1 MSTLNIMLKASAEG
15 FQKVGSEI
23 SSLKTTILGVAAA
36 LGVMKIA
43 SAAFGQF
50 KAGVADAMQLEKT
63 IMQLKVT
70 VASYGKDVEAAF
82 GKMEA
87 FATQMANQ
95 STLSADQ
102 ILTLQNQALQYSR
115 NTEHVESMTMAAMAL
130 NKALGLGTDTAMRGL
145 SQTLSGQT
153 SVLSR
158 YVPQIKNMT
167 KEQLRSGEAIKILA
181 EQYAPSLAAELL
193 TLSGQVER
201 SSNTLKDYRQ
211 EIGRSITN
219 NAAFVAGMKKIGDIL
234 FENLPSSAALRD
246 TMAQLADKVL
256 AFTSFMVAGASSIGK
271 AFATI
276 ISAASTYAG
285 VFIGMIKSIVE
296 GYRTIWKIIG
306 KDDNILV
313 EYADKAIAGLDSVQ
327 TGLADMARGA
337 DKSGESIEDFALLA
351 DSALTRVRNAMSAAG
366 HGAVELGENFDS
378 AGKALDKFWGEDDL
392 KALKASVAEG
402 LKIYDHNL
410 SEREKAEQL
419 YASKIEEMRAGQS
432 EYAIALDKK
441 MAASADKLAKSRE
454 QSMQKYAT
462 IATGLLTSVI
472 DDAMSGEKSFGQI
485 MAGVASRSMQ
495 IIIQQVQA
503 SVMARM
509 IDAMANAASSQAMI
523 PFIGPILA
531 VAAVG
536 AMGSLFAGLLGK
548 IASPPK
554 FHSGGVVPGSP
565 SQERLVLARGQE
577 RFLPPGTPGPSPTV
591 TGQAPTINLQV
602 MPGAY
607 DKAETERHFLKVYVP
622 VLKDLYRSG
631 HLDFLR
637 A

>member
-1 MSTLNIMLKASAEG
+1 
-15 FQKVGSEI
+15 
-23 SSLKTTILGVAAA
+23 
-36 LGVMKIA
+36 
-43 SAAFGQF
+43 
-50 KAGVADAMQLEKT
+50 
-63 IMQLKVT
+63 
-70 VASYGKDVEAAF
+70 
-82 GKMEA
+82 
-87 FATQMANQ
+87 
-95 STLSADQ
+95 
-102 ILTLQNQALQYSR
+102 
-115 NTEHVESMTMAAMAL
+115 
-130 NKALGLGTDTAMRGL
+130 
-145 SQTLSGQT
+145 
-153 SVLSR
+153 
-158 YVPQIKNMT
+158 
-167 KEQLRSGEAIKILA
+167 
-181 EQYAPSLAAELL
+181 
-193 TLSGQVER
+193 
-201 SSNTLKDYRQ
+201 
-211 EIGRSITN
+211 
-219 NAAFVAGMKKIGDIL
+219 
-234 FENLPSSAALRD
+234 
-246 TMAQLADKVL
+246 MAQLADKVL

-577 RFLPPGTPGPSPTV
+577 RFGGHVEQAHVSGPDPGHVLLVFLRRQRTVQEKGRDPGGAQLFHLVLHQRDERRHDQSQP
-591 TGQAPTINLQV
+591 GQNESRSL
-602 MPGAY
+602 
-607 DKAETERHFLKVYVP
+607 KAERLPTAGGKDDERVAAGKGTLHRLALEREKAGVAPMLAQDFDDALHP
-622 VLKDLYRSG
+622 VTPDGESYRLSAG
-631 HLDFLR
+631 